1 MIEEEY
7 IRQNAISG
15 GFRPATTKIDHK
27 TRKFGGGAKTPFIHP
42 PVAQN
47 TQVNSGDWHLYS
59 V

>member
-1 MIEEEY
+1 EFRSQNSGVRMQSVGDSDLPLIE
-7 IRQNAISG
+7 
-15 GFRPATTKIDHK
+15 DHQI
-27 TRKFGGGAKTPFIHP
+27 FLFCGGAKTPFIHP

>member
-1 MIEEEY
+1 MQSVGDSDPPLIE
-7 IRQNAISG
+7 
-15 GFRPATTKIDHK
+15 DHK